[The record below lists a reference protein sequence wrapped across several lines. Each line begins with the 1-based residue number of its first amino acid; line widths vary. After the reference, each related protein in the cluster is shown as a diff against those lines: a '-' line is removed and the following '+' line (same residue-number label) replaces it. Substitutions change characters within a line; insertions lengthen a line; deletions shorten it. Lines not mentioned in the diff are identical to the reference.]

1 MDIISIQ
8 THLPL
13 SNNLLYPWP
22 MFAVREDS
30 STISTCLTTPSDKIQ
45 ICKTVIE
52 FQANNFVLKFPPCHR
67 DCYRC
72 HVLLHPL
79 KFQDAGISGYSNM
92 CIRCPVTTYFALG
105 LCLLFRGFWQLF
117 DISKWYKTSLQTSTK
132 LLWNIF
138 VTAAKNSGEHLL
150 IILYATA
157 RAPASRG
164 QWLLSEHGLGET

>member
-52 FQANNFVLKFPPCHR
+52 FQANDFVLKFPPCHR

-105 LCLLFRGFWQLF
+105 LCLLFGGSGNCLTSPSDTKQTCKPLQ
-117 DISKWYKTSLQTSTK
+117 ILVQYSCYCSKKSR
-132 LLWNIF
+132 
-138 VTAAKNSGEHLL
+138 EHLL
-150 IILYATA
+150 II
-157 RAPASRG
+157 
-164 QWLLSEHGLGET
+164 